1 VASLH
6 WRIQDYEIYVT
17 PDPNDLDAF
26 DAALEAAGYLD
37 VAGYQECPWPL
48 TDWWPAD
55 YARLRRTPAPRAMT
69 WR

>member
-1 VASLH
+1 MNLT
-6 WRIQDYEIYVT
+6 DYELWCA
-17 PDPNDLDAF
+17 PDPRDLDSY

-37 VAGYQECPWPL
+37 VPGAVEWLWPL

-55 YARLRRTPAPRAMT
+55 YARLRRTPAPCWAT

>member
-1 VASLH
+1 MTGYMTL
-6 WRIQDYEIYVT
+6 VT
-17 PDPNDLDAF
+17 SDPRDLDSF

-37 VAGYQECPWPL
+37 VPGNREWVWPL

-55 YARLRRTPAPRAMT
+55 YTRLRHTPAPCAVW